1 MGEEKLTLDWNDF
14 QSNAANVFSEL
25 RKESEFSD
33 VTLACND
40 DTMIKAHK
48 VVLASCS
55 PVFRKLFQQ
64 YNHPNPLIVLRGLS
78 KSQLDNVIT
87 YAYFGRI
94 EVEQSKLEAFLQL
107 AEELKLKGL
116 TPVSDLGEEESG
128 SMEKKD
134 SDQEI
139 EEDKD
144 EEEESIPSDDLEES
158 IELQENDWVTSE
170 DELLFN
176 GSKNVKR
183 EKKDNHDEMEEDE
196 SNQDEM
202 EEGESNQDEEDGSF
216 TTDDLEESI
225 DLKEDDWD
233 TSKDVVAFKVNDSKK
248 LKRERRYQP
257 TNTDLEEILNLV
269 NSHIV
274 KLQDSAND
282 FACSICGKEC
292 TSKNKSSLKSHVEA
306 HPIIADRIALIC
318 SICDRMFHRTRRF
331 MSHTKSCA
339 NK

>member
-64 YNHPNPLIVLRGLS
+64 FNHPNPLIVLRGLS

-107 AEELKLKGL
+107 AEELYIKGL
-116 TPVSDLGEEESG
+116 TPVSDFGEEESS
-128 SMEKKD
+128 SMEKK
-134 SDQEI
+134 SKDQEI
-139 EEDKD
+139 DEDKDKD

-158 IELQENDWVTSE
+158 IELQENDWVISE

-176 GSKNVKR
+176 
-183 EKKDNHDEMEEDE
+183 
-196 SNQDEM
+196 
-202 EEGESNQDEEDGSF
+202 
-216 TTDDLEESI
+216 
-225 DLKEDDWD
+225 
-233 TSKDVVAFKVNDSKK
+233 
-248 LKRERRYQP
+248 
-257 TNTDLEEILNLV
+257 
-269 NSHIV
+269 
-274 KLQDSAND
+274 
-282 FACSICGKEC
+282 
-292 TSKNKSSLKSHVEA
+292 
-306 HPIIADRIALIC
+306 
-318 SICDRMFHRTRRF
+318 
-331 MSHTKSCA
+331 
-339 NK
+339 

>member
-1 MGEEKLTLDWNDF
+1 MGEEKFTLAWNDF

-40 DTMIKAHK
+40 DTTMIKAHK

-107 AEELKLKGL
+107 AEELNLKGL

-128 SMEKKD
+128 SKEKKD
-134 SDQEI
+134 KDKEI
-139 EEDKD
+139 EVDKD
-144 EEEESIPSDDLEES
+144 EEEESISSDDLEES

-176 GSKNVKR
+176 GSKKVKS
-183 EKKDNHDEMEEDE
+183 EKKDNHDEMEED
-196 SNQDEM
+196 
-202 EEGESNQDEEDGSF
+202 ESNQDEEDGSF

-225 DLKEDDWD
+225 DLKEDDWV
-233 TSKDVVAFKVNDSKK
+233 TSKDDSKK
-248 LKRERRYQP
+248 SKRERIYQP
-257 TNTDLEEILNLV
+257 TNSDLEEILNLV

-282 FACSICGKEC
+282 FACSICGKEY
-292 TSKNKSSLKSHVEA
+292 TSKNKSSLKSHIEA
-306 HPIIADRIALIC
+306 HPIIADRISLIC
-318 SICDRMFHRTRRF
+318 SLCDRI
-331 MSHTKSCA
+331 KSY
-339 NK
+339 KK